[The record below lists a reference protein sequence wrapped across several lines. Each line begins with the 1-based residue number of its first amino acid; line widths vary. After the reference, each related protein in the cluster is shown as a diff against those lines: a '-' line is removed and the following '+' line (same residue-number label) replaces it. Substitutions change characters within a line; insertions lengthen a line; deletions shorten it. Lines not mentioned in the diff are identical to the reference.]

1 VDVIIDKYKVRLI
14 VKRFK
19 QQKSMDY
26 FDTYLSVLII
36 NLIQMLIVIAIISK
50 LEIHQMDVKITFLNY
65 DLDE

>member
-1 VDVIIDKYKVRLI
+1 MDVIIDKYKVRLI

>member
-19 QQKSMDY
+19 QQKSVNY
-26 FDTYLSVLII
+26 FDTFLSVLII

>member
-1 VDVIIDKYKVRLI
+1 MDVIIDKYKVRLI

-19 QQKSMDY
+19 QQKSVDY